1 MSFPTLF
8 ELFGLL
14 EPKDIEK
21 MAIFSRRT
29 VQRML
34 SENAQFL
41 TKEQLGQQ
49 VTRLNAD
56 GFQSLDAEWEVA
68 VLNAF
73 SKLGNLDH
81 EPVLEGRA
89 KLDLLFKADDS
100 SEFLADITSV
110 SDEGFEEK
118 TPVKSFYVELQERLR
133 RAGVLYNGWVLSI
146 GTHPAKYGERTI
158 PAIPPRSEFSK
169 EIFNAKFKQF
179 LRAVKERPHESC
191 TYTVR
196 TTKTAI
202 SLTYDP
208 NGKYFTTHGPSY
220 TAAMKKN
227 QNPVFNALRLK
238 AKQLKK
244 VSYPGPKGIVL
255 CDGGTDMV
263 HSRPHSSF
271 DFNFNA
277 LDATKDFLRQNQSVD
292 FVLLVSS
299 VWIEEGYRVAV
310 EGPTRKV
317 KVTMVPNKNFAL
329 VPEKI
334 KQLLGR
340 LESCFPEP
348 ENTPSGARETI
359 RHGYNPKQLRPLA
372 GGWAVSY
379 NEIRVSASAVLGLL
393 AGAVTQEELFSALG
407 FRPHSDRPA
416 AIRNPFESMLSRK
429 MQLQE
434 IRVEDTAHDDS
445 YLVFQFEGPDP
456 ALSSFRNPKE

>member
-1 MSFPTLF
+1 
-8 ELFGLL
+8 
-14 EPKDIEK
+14 
-21 MAIFSRRT
+21 
-29 VQRML
+29 ML
-34 SENAQFL
+34 VENAQFL
-41 TKEQLGQQ
+41 TKEQLDQQ
-49 VTRLNAD
+49 VARLNSS
-56 GFQSLDAEWEVA
+56 GFQPLDTEWEIA

-73 SKLGNLDH
+73 SKQGNVDH
-81 EPVLEGRA
+81 EPTLEGTGR
-89 KLDLLFKADDS
+89 LDLLFTADDGS
-100 SEFLADITSV
+100 NFVADITSV
-110 SDEGFEEK
+110 SDEGFEER
-118 TPVKSFYVELQERLR
+118 TPVKSFEVELQKRLE
-133 RAGVLYNGWVLSI
+133 RAGVPYNGWLLSI
-146 GTHPAKYGERTI
+146 GTHPAKYGEPTI
-158 PAIPPRSEFSK
+158 PAIPARNEFST
-169 EIFNAKFKQF
+169 EIFNTKFKQF
-179 LRAVKERPHESC
+179 LRTVKECPHESC

-220 TAAMKKN
+220 AVAMKKN

-244 VSYPGPKGIVL
+244 VSYSGPKGIVL

-299 VWIEEGYRVAV
+299 VWIEEGYRIPV

-359 RHGYNPKQLRPLA
+359 RHGYNPKELRPLA

-379 NEIRVSASAVLGLL
+379 NEIRASASAVLGLL
-393 AGAVTQEELFSALG
+393 AGAVTQEELFSTLG
-407 FRPHSDRPA
+407 FRPQSDKPA

-434 IRVEDTAHDDS
+434 IRVEETAHDDS
-445 YLVFQFEGPDP
+445 YLVFRFEGLDP
-456 ALSSFRNPKE
+456 ALSSFRNPKV